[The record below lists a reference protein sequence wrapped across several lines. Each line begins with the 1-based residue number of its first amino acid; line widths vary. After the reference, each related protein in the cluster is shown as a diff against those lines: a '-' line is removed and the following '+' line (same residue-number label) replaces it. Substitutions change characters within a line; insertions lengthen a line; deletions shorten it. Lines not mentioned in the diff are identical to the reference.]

1 MFLLVI
7 HIKKGKVMSS
17 NKKLVR
23 KIDFL
28 KAKQVH
34 LILNELSQD
43 FVEGNIE
50 DEFKED
56 TTELNSEKLG
66 VLKDLIKILVQNDSD
81 YAEKI
86 ENILN
91 EERNQT
97 PKDITFVTEGGVFV
111 ITWMD
116 IGLFLSFLLARD
128 LIRAFKPSEEIEETE
143 IDEKDGKTKS
153 KKIIIRK
160 YNADLINLAKA
171 YLESKKGE

>member
-1 MFLLVI
+1 
-7 HIKKGKVMSS
+7 MSS
-17 NKKLVR
+17 NEKLVR
-23 KIDFL
+23 KIDSL
-28 KAKQVH
+28 KEKAVY
-34 LILNELSQD
+34 LIISELSQD
-43 FVEGNIE
+43 FVDGNIE

-91 EERNQT
+91 EERKQV
-97 PKDITFVTEGGVFV
+97 PKDITFVTEGVVVV
-111 ITWMD
+111 IPWME

-153 KKIIIRK
+153 KKIIRRK
-160 YNADLINLAKA
+160 YNVDLINLAKA